1 MAGNAWWMSVRE
13 YEELTAGA
21 RELERDRFGIKVL
34 LTPDDRIIKLFRI
47 KRLWSLAAI
56 YPYSFR
62 FRRNAERLRRTGIRT
77 VRVERVFYCHAIRR
91 HGVIYPRLA
100 GETLAEL
107 LQRETPPEGLLQ
119 QLAVFVAQL
128 HLCGI
133 YFRSLHLGNVL
144 RLPTGE
150 LGLIDVA
157 DLRFRYGAL
166 SPGQRARNFRHL
178 LRRPEQRA
186 VFERFGIKI
195 FLDLYLRAAE
205 LPVRQAET
213 IRAQISAQEG
223 R

>member
-1 MAGNAWWMSVRE
+1 MTGNPWWMSERE
-13 YEELTAGA
+13 YRELTADA
-21 RELERDRFGIKVL
+21 EELERDRFGVKVL

-56 YPYSFR
+56 YPYSLR
-62 FRRNAERLRRTGIRT
+62 FRGNAERLRQTGIQT
-77 VRVERVFYCHAIRR
+77 VRVERLFYCHAIRR

-107 LQRETPPEGLLQ
+107 LRQEVPPEGLLE
-119 QLAVFVAQL
+119 QLAVFIAQL

-166 SPGQRARNFRHL
+166 TPGQRARNFRHL
-178 LRRPEQRA
+178 LRRRDQRA
-186 VFERFGIKI
+186 VFERFGIER
-195 FLDLYLRAAE
+195 FLALYLQAAE
-205 LPVRQAET
+205 LPGPQAEK
-213 IRAQISAQEG
+213 IRAQVSAQDG
-223 R
+223 S